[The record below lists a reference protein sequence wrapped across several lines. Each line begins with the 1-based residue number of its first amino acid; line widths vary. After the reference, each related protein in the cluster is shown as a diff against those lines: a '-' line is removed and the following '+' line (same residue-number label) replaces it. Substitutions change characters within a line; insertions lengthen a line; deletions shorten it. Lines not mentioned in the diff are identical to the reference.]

1 MDNISK
7 IKKVSKLFNILLTGL
22 MVAIPIYFIS
32 YWLFIN
38 SFSETLV
45 AGSSISFDGA
55 GGALTV
61 RLQAIGFLSSLL
73 PLAAIIYGLLNT
85 KRIFTLYIDGI
96 IFSDGH
102 VILFKKIA
110 KAFAFWVLFSVIHES
125 VKSVIFSWNNTVGS
139 RHLNIT
145 FGSIEFG
152 VIIMSVL
159 FLVIAWIMDEGR
171 TITEENKLTV

>member
-1 MDNISK
+1 MNNIEK
-7 IKKVSKLFNILLTGL
+7 IKKVSNLFSILLTGL
-22 MVAIPIYFIS
+22 IIIIPIYFIS

-38 SFSETLV
+38 SFSQNLIADSV
-45 AGSSISFDGA
+45 FSFEGA
-55 GGALTV
+55 GGSLSV
-61 RLQAIGFLSSLL
+61 ELQVIGFLSSLF
-73 PLAAIIYGLLNT
+73 PLGAIIYGLINT
-85 KRIFTLYIDGI
+85 KKIFTLYIDGV
-96 IFSDGH
+96 IFSDEH

-125 VKSVIFSWNNTVGS
+125 VKSVVFSWNNTVGS
-139 RHLNIT
+139 RHLEIT

-152 VIIMSVL
+152 VILMSVL

>member
-1 MDNISK
+1 MNNIEK

-22 MVAIPIYFIS
+22 IISIPIYFIS

-38 SFSETLV
+38 SFSQSLIADSVFSFEGV
-45 AGSSISFDGA
+45 GGSLS
-55 GGALTV
+55 V
-61 RLQAIGFLSSLL
+61 ELQVIGFLSSLF
-73 PLAAIIYGLLNT
+73 PLGAIVYGLINT
-85 KRIFTLYIDGI
+85 KRIFALYIAGV
-96 IFSDGH
+96 IFSDDH
-102 VILFKKIA
+102 VLLFKKIA

-125 VKSVIFSWNNTVGS
+125 VKSVVFSWNNAVGS
-139 RHLNIT
+139 RHLDIT